1 MLSHEL
7 AQGAIRCQLHFM
19 PRHLHLNSP
28 SIFSTVFVA
37 AICLP
42 NSKALAAP
50 CDMRAIDSKTVGY
63 SAGKVKIGDDIE
75 LAIREAHKS
84 DKGIYKGP
92 IAVLMSGKEKCTING
107 GIFSNI
113 YVSQSDRYLLTHEH
127 SGSAGAV
134 RIFDIQ
140 TCKQVDEKT
149 FAGAATYSANQVVSL
164 PYCEPIGANGKTGSC
179 SSAHVFD
186 LTGDEC
192 KLKVNEVASQ
202 SLTKKAIGLE
212 LPLTGVFT
220 VREMKTSNA
229 RIVETKV
236 K

>member
-1 MLSHEL
+1 
-7 AQGAIRCQLHFM
+7 M
-19 PRHLHLNSP
+19 PRHLHTISSSMLP
-28 SIFSTVFVA
+28 TFFVA

-42 NSKALAAP
+42 NNIALAAP
-50 CDMRAIDSKTVGY
+50 CDMRAVSSKSVRY

-75 LAIREAHKS
+75 LAIIEAQKS
-84 DKGIYKGP
+84 DKGLYEGP
-92 IAVLMSGKEKCTING
+92 IAVLMSGREKCTISG
-107 GIFSNI
+107 GTFSNI
-113 YVSQSDRYLLTHEH
+113 YVSESELYLLTHEH
-127 SGSAGAV
+127 SGSAGAA

-140 TCKQVDEKT
+140 SCKQVDEKT
-149 FAGAATYSANQVVSL
+149 FAGAATYIANQVVSL

-186 LTGDEC
+186 ITGHQCEL
-192 KLKVNEVASQ
+192 KLNDVASQ
-202 SLTKKAIGLE
+202 SLTKKSIGLE
-212 LPLTGVFT
+212 LPLKGVFT